1 MHRIELGLKGSVN
14 DTISRDLPDE
24 SALAVFVKLKERFV
38 ELTEGSRSRRTRGRK
53 REAEEPSPESPA
65 PSLE

>member
-1 MHRIELGLKGSVN
+1 MHRIELSLKGSVN
-14 DTISRDLPDE
+14 DTVSRELPDE

-38 ELTEGSRSRRTRGRK
+38 ELSEGNGPRRPRGRK

-65 PSLE
+65 SSEE